1 LNLSTLQGDL
11 LRGSRL
17 FSSLNF
23 AVISAQKTKQL
34 HFLGTSDHLV
44 GPAEAHAR
52 LGELFKQLLHWR
64 ADHLGE

>member
-1 LNLSTLQGDL
+1 M
-11 LRGSRL
+11 
-17 FSSLNF
+17 
-23 AVISAQKTKQL
+23 ISAQKTKQL